1 MVVFATTAV
10 VDAYKGSADG
20 VLDLGFGRTL
30 DPWKRIVITHC
41 ERC

>member
-20 VLDLGFGRTL
+20 ELDLNLGRARAFG
-30 DPWKRIVITHC
+30 W
-41 ERC
+41 E